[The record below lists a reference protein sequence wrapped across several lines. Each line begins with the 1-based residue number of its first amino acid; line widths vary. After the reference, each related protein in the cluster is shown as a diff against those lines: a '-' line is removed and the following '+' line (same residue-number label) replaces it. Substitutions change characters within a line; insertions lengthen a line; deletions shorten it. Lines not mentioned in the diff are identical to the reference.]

1 MATVA
6 ASKRGHHRVQLCAK
20 LRRVLSKFQMEAAAA
35 TNNYLCFDGTSVRC
49 RPTRGRGRRKN
60 RELTRQGEVALVQL
74 FSDTFDICD
83 ISDIYA
89 CQQRHSHD
97 LRLEPM
103 PRPELYPVKKI
114 VGFDEGTIIAIEKW
128 RAKQTPIPNASEAIR
143 WLVKQGLVSASTA
156 MKRNLKAASKA
167 SNLAGV
173 EIDRLSDRS
182 ATDEERASR
191 KRRLLKGPKEFRDI
205 RSYRAKAK
213 R

>member
-1 MATVA
+1 
-6 ASKRGHHRVQLCAK
+6 
-20 LRRVLSKFQMEAAAA
+20 
-35 TNNYLCFDGTSVRC
+35 
-49 RPTRGRGRRKN
+49 
-60 RELTRQGEVALVQL
+60 
-74 FSDTFDICD
+74 
-83 ISDIYA
+83 
-89 CQQRHSHD
+89 
-97 LRLEPM
+97 M

-143 WLVKQGLVSASTA
+143 WLVKQGLASASTA
-156 MKRNLKAASKA
+156 VKRNLKAASKA
-167 SNLAGV
+167 SNLAGA

-205 RSYRAKAK
+205 RSYRAQAK